1 MCQPQERHIPALHIH
16 TSPEFEA
23 EVLSQI
29 QTRLEFLEDIGLGY
43 LALDR
48 GAPTLSGGE
57 MRRIRLASQLGSGLT
72 GVTYIL
78 DEPSIGLHPRDQE
91 RLIDALKELRDIGNS
106 VLVVEHDRDTI
117 LAADYVIDFGP
128 QAGNG
133 GGEIVAIGAPDTF
146 TNGSTPVEMIAESS
160 STDKRSSTKSLTQA
174 YLSNEV
180 EISVPKT
187 RRKGTGKALAIF
199 GAKTNNLRDIDVKIP
214 LGTLTC
220 VTGVSGCGK
229 SSLVEGTLKPALESR
244 SSIKTGDPE
253 DHRYTHYISD
263 GYREPIYNDYGQPE
277 YESIRGVSYIKR
289 LINVDQKS
297 IGETPRS
304 NPATYTD
311 LFTKIRELFAEQHD
325 AKTRGFNMGRF
336 SFNLAQGQCHVCEGH
351 RFNRVEMH
359 FLPDVWMPC
368 EACNSTGYSMETLEI
383 RYKGKNI
390 AEVLEMTVD
399 EALTFF
405 DESPRICRTLQML
418 TDVGLG
424 YIKLGQSAPTLSGGE
439 AQRVKLAKELARR
452 QTGST
457 LYIMDEPTTGL
468 HFDDIQKLL
477 KVLNTLVDAGNTI
490 IAVEHNIDVI
500 KSADWIIDLG
510 PEGSKDGGN
519 VVAMGTPEKVAT
531 VQESHTARFLREVL

>member
-1 MCQPQERHIPALHIH
+1 M
-16 TSPEFEA
+16 
-23 EVLSQI
+23 
-29 QTRLEFLEDIGLGY
+29 G
-43 LALDR
+43 
-48 GAPTLSGGE
+48 
-57 MRRIRLASQLGSGLT
+57 RR
-72 GVTYIL
+72 
-78 DEPSIGLHPRDQE
+78 
-91 RLIDALKELRDIGNS
+91 
-106 VLVVEHDRDTI
+106 
-117 LAADYVIDFGP
+117 
-128 QAGNG
+128 
-133 GGEIVAIGAPDTF
+133 
-146 TNGSTPVEMIAESS
+146 
-160 STDKRSSTKSLTQA
+160 
-174 YLSNEV
+174 
-180 EISVPKT
+180 
-187 RRKGTGKALAIF
+187 
-199 GAKTNNLRDIDVKIP
+199 TNNLKDINVKIP

-253 DHRYTHYISD
+253 DRRYSHHTSD
-263 GYREPIYNDYGQPE
+263 GDREPIYNDYGQPE
-277 YESIRGVSYIKR
+277 YKNIRGVSYIKR

-325 AKTRGFNMGRF
+325 AKTRGYNMGRF

-359 FLPDVWMPC
+359 FLPDVWIPC
-368 EACNSTGYSMETLEI
+368 ETCNSTGYSMDTLEI

-405 DESPRICRTLQML
+405 DENPRICRTLQML

-477 KVLNTLVDAGNTI
+477 KVLNTLVDADNTI

-510 PEGSKDGGN
+510 PEGSKGGGN
-519 VVAMGTPEKVAT
+519 VVAMGTPEEVAS